1 MKATVSEKDVPGR
14 PIYDCA
20 VFDGQGR
27 PTRPAR
33 LGQEHKPE
41 IVFTQVDTITKR
53 MSDAAIAKQAQ
64 FAAREVTRALTS
76 HRAHL
81 NREER
86 TDDHPDHP

>member
-27 PTRPAR
+27 PAR
-33 LGQEHKPE
+33 LGQEHKPGIE
-41 IVFTQVDTITKR
+41 IVFTQVDTLTKR

-64 FAAREVTRALTS
+64 FAARAVTRALTS

-86 TDDHPDHP
+86 TDDHP